1 MNNLNHLLL
10 PDINIQSI
18 KLLPEHEEW
27 LKTWLFEVEQDIENG
42 DTASSIC
49 LQGIISELVLYKEIR
64 TDWLGILK
72 EYLTDENGNPIAYSR
87 KFGERLFKFDGQWLQ
102 TPVHA
107 VYTHWWIEKL
117 HNTQPNDAYYD
128 LIESFI
134 QNNGWIYNPSVS
146 PTNVRTRMKSELL
159 MSFAMGIEMLN
170 SSNRLTLY
178 KERFEATLVGYPMT
192 GFIAAE
198 YFRLKVLQ
206 ELGILGLLPATV
218 GSMIKLCEAG
228 QGYCDFAVQDK
239 VDDYMGTA
247 KRTQRDKAIHSP
259 MVTLY
264 VKQLSNYCEAES
276 RTKINNKIISFGE
289 HLYKNPLDVPAFRM
303 RDIDIPFGTDL
314 SPFEIISSSHIIGLY
329 HTSTM

>member
-1 MNNLNHLLL
+1 MNNINHLFL
-10 PDINIQSI
+10 PDININSI
-18 KLLPEHEEW
+18 ELLPEHEEW
-27 LKTWLFEVEQDIENG
+27 LKTWLYEVEQDIENG

-49 LQGIISELVLYKEIR
+49 LQGIISELVLFKEIR

-72 EYLTDENGNPIAYSR
+72 EYLRDEIGNPIAYSR
-87 KFGERLFKFDGQWLQ
+87 EFGKRLYKFDGQWLQ

-107 VYTHWWIEKL
+107 AYTHWWIEKL
-117 HNTQPNDAYYD
+117 LYGQPNDAYCN
-128 LIESFI
+128 LIEGFI
-134 QNNGWIYNPSVS
+134 QDNGWIYNPSVS

-170 SSNRLTLY
+170 SANRLTPY
-178 KERFEATLVGYPMT
+178 KEKFEATLVGYPMT

-198 YFRLKVLQ
+198 YFRLKALQ
-206 ELGILGLLPATV
+206 EIGIIGLLPATV
-218 GSMIKLCEAG
+218 GSMIRLCEAG

-247 KRTQRDKAIHSP
+247 KRIQRDKVIHSP

-264 VKQLSNYCEAES
+264 ANQLSNYCAAEC
-276 RTKINNKIISFGE
+276 RHNINTKVISFGG
-289 HLYKNPLDVPAFRM
+289 HLHKNPLDVPAFRM

-329 HTSTM
+329 HKSIL